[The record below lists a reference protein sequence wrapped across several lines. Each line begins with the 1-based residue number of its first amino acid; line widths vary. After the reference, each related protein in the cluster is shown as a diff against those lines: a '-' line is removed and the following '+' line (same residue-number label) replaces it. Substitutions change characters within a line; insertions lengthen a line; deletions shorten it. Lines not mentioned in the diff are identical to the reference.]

1 MKRTFVLVV
10 LDGWGIGRKDDSNPI
25 HVFNPPTLSY
35 IQHHFPAGTL
45 QASGVA
51 VGLPWQEEGNS
62 EVGHLTIGA
71 GRVIYQHYPRINAD
85 ITSGQFFKNPTLLQ
99 AINHARSNNS
109 ILHLVGILT
118 KGTVHSAFEHLLALV
133 KLAEREKIAY
143 QLHLFTDG
151 KDGPLKAAL
160 ELLHQLPLK
169 RVRTLC
175 GRYYGMERDNHW
187 DRTEKAYQILTN
199 NTSVVADPI
208 RLIESTYE
216 RGLSDEFVE
225 PTVVSEGRG
234 IGDNDAVVFFNFRE
248 DSMRQMVSTFVE
260 KDFNKFPARQFKNL
274 FVATFTP
281 YGRQFAGVPVAF
293 LPDSVPQCLGE
304 VLAKNGRSQLR
315 VAETEKYAHVT
326 YFFNGLQE
334 EPFKNEY
341 RILIPSRNTP
351 KHDDFPEMMAAEITT
366 RVVASIDEG
375 VFDFILV
382 NYANADMVAHTGNY
396 EAGLKAIAA
405 IDRSI
410 GELLK
415 SVLARN
421 AIMLITA
428 DHGNIERMLDPIT
441 ALPETKHDSNPVP
454 IYLVGKDLERTKDDY
469 DVDLIEQENTGIL
482 SDVAPT
488 FLQLM
493 DIPQPPEMTG
503 RSLFQYLR

>member
-1 MKRTFVLVV
+1 
-10 LDGWGIGRKDDSNPI
+10 
-25 HVFNPPTLSY
+25 
-35 IQHHFPAGTL
+35 
-45 QASGVA
+45 
-51 VGLPWQEEGNS
+51 
-62 EVGHLTIGA
+62 
-71 GRVIYQHYPRINAD
+71 
-85 ITSGQFFKNPTLLQ
+85 
-99 AINHARSNNS
+99 
-109 ILHLVGILT
+109 
-118 KGTVHSAFEHLLALV
+118 
-133 KLAEREKIAY
+133 
-143 QLHLFTDG
+143 
-151 KDGPLKAAL
+151 
-160 ELLHQLPLK
+160 
-169 RVRTLC
+169 
-175 GRYYGMERDNHW
+175 
-187 DRTEKAYQILTN
+187 
-199 NTSVVADPI
+199 
-208 RLIESTYE
+208 
-216 RGLSDEFVE
+216 
-225 PTVVSEGRG
+225 
-234 IGDNDAVVFFNFRE
+234 
-248 DSMRQMVSTFVE
+248 
-260 KDFNKFPARQFKNL
+260 
-274 FVATFTP
+274 
-281 YGRQFAGVPVAF
+281 
-293 LPDSVPQCLGE
+293 
-304 VLAKNGRSQLR
+304 
-315 VAETEKYAHVT
+315 
-326 YFFNGLQE
+326 
-334 EPFKNEY
+334 
-341 RILIPSRNTP
+341 
-351 KHDDFPEMMAAEITT
+351 MAAEITT